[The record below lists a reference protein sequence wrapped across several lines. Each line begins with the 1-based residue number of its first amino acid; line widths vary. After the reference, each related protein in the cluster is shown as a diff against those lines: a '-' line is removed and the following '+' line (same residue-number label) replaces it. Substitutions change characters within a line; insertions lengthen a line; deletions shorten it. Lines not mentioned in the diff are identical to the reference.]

1 MERVLLWC
9 FMLKDYVPNISYIKG
24 TANDAVYDLTSILIM
39 NYGSIESIITRDN
52 LDERYCVDKLNGNT
66 LPLT

>member
-1 MERVLLWC
+1 
-9 FMLKDYVPNISYIKG
+9 MLTD
-24 TANDAVYDLTSILIM
+24 NDAVYDLTSILLM
-39 NYGSIESIITRDN
+39 NYGSTESIITRDN